1 MPAQKVVDVAIVGV
15 NTTVRVIR
23 VGIDLAAGG
32 DGRLDLC
39 PDQFETGQ
47 DIGRGPVRTLTGPL
61 CQSSPPSEASLGV
74 SGV

>member
-15 NTTVRVIR
+15 NASVRVVR

-32 DGRLDLC
+32 DRGLDLC

-61 CQSSPPSEASLGV
+61 CQSPPPLGASLGV